1 MTLTKFWV
9 DGKQN
14 CDSFNVL
21 EAVGV
26 VSPRLTAQQAQLRR
40 EYYRIESDISLNK
53 AEKETLLTDI
63 IKRNNELYVD
73 EKFTKN
79 QLTQVLKDYPIVYRD
94 GARDLVTLTALHQ
107 IPILVFSAG
116 LGGNFYAFKMLI
128 Y

>member
-26 VSPRLTAQQAQLRR
+26 VSPRLTTQQAQLRKD
-40 EYYRIESDISLNK
+40 YHHIASKSDLDK
-53 AEKETLLTDI
+53 DEKEPLLVDTI
-63 IKRNNELYVD
+63 RKNNELYID

-79 QLTQVLKDYPIVYRD
+79 QLTEVLQGYPIVYRD
-94 GARDLVTLTALHQ
+94 GARDLVDITALHQ

-116 LGGNFYAFKMLI
+116 LGGIQLSI
-128 Y
+128 